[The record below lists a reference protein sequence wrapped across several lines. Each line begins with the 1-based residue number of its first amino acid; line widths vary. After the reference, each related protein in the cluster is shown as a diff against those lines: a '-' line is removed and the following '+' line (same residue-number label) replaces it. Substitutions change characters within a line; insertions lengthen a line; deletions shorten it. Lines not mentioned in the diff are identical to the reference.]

1 MMKNEKLSNNDSP
14 LISVIVPV
22 YNSAQYLR
30 TCLESVCGQTYTKLQ
45 IICVND
51 GSEDCSAEILEEYG
65 KKDTRILILHQKNAG
80 QAAARNLALKHV
92 AGEYIASLDSDDYLE
107 KNAYEKVVA
116 CLRNYPGIDMV
127 WFGTKVECLHD
138 EKLRRIQEQYC
149 RVEANGV
156 RPLPIH
162 TLHTLSGAMW
172 NKVVRTE
179 LFCRF
184 ELNYPEGMVFED
196 ACLFGMIAAV
206 VKRVYFLPDKLYHY
220 VLRQNSTMGMAREK
234 ASRCSDALNI
244 LRPLHAFYCRWNLL
258 PAAQSVF
265 ESFFVR
271 AWGLYC
277 SIMPVETH
285 RQLAKEVLQLAQEL
299 QMPDDSDLMRRLLRM
314 NDNCEYER
322 NLWGIFSVSLQ
333 WNGLCVRFLGVKI
346 LQEKLMPDSSVI
358 KSLFYARRSGKE
370 HWGFLGISVY
380 GKIVSDFAVTRCLFC
395 LPVSRTV
402 PISIQK

>member
-1 MMKNEKLSNNDSP
+1 MKNEKLTNNVLP

-22 YNSAQYLR
+22 YNAEQYLR
-30 TCLESVCGQTYTKLQ
+30 NCLESVCGQTYTNLQ

-51 GSEDCSAEILEEYG
+51 GSDDCSAKILEEYA
-65 KKDTRILILHQKNAG
+65 KRDTRILLLHQQNAG
-80 QAAARNLALKHV
+80 QAAARNLALRHV
-92 AGEYIASLDSDDYLE
+92 VGEYIASLDSDDYLE
-107 KNAYEKVVA
+107 KNAYEKVEA
-116 CLRNYPGIDMV
+116 CLRKHPGIDMV
-127 WFGTKVECLHD
+127 WFGTEVECLHD
-138 EKLRRIQEQYC
+138 DKLRRTQEQYC

-156 RPLPIH
+156 HPLPIH

-179 LFCRF
+179 LFRRF

-196 ACLFGMIAAV
+196 ACLFGMVAAV
-206 VKRVYFLPDKLYHY
+206 VKRVYFLSDKLYHY
-220 VLRQNSTMGMAREK
+220 VLRQNSTMGMARAK
-234 ASRCSDALNI
+234 SSRSSDALNI
-244 LRPLHAFYCRWNLL
+244 LRPMHAFYRRWNLL
-258 PAAQSVF
+258 PTAQPIF

-299 QMPDDSDLMRRLLRM
+299 KMPDDSNLMRRLLRM

-322 NLWGIFSVSLQ
+322 NRWGVFSVSRQ

-346 LQEKLMPDSSVI
+346 LQEKLMPDSSVT
-358 KSLFYARRSGKE
+358 KSLFYARRSRKE
-370 HWGFLGISVY
+370 YWSFLGIPVY
-380 GKIVSDFAVTRCLFC
+380 GKIVSDFVVTHCLFG

-402 PISIQK
+402 LISIQK